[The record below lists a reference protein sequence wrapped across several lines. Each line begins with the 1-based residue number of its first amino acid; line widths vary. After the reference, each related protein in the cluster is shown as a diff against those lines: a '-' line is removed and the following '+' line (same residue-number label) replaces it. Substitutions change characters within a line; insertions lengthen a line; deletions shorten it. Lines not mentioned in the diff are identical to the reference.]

1 MKKVVLFTFIVFV
14 SMFVAI
20 AVSCSKG
27 EDEEKSYEFSVH
39 HSGSSSHPY
48 QLGAEYFDKKL

>member
-27 EDEEKSYEFSVH
+27 GDEEK
-39 HSGSSSHPY
+39 
-48 QLGAEYFDKKL
+48 